1 MFLLGAKE
9 ERQMNL
15 IVRCFA
21 RHTIE
26 QKETDKFF
34 RRLYL
39 SRLIFVDK
47 CSCYCYNN
55 DIFPVDLTP
64 RSG

>member
-1 MFLLGAKE
+1 
-9 ERQMNL
+9 MNL